1 MPDKSMRP
9 LIPLERFRTFAEG
22 LDHSEGLAFDADG
35 TLWAGGE
42 LGQIYRI
49 GSKGRIREISRV
61 GGFCLGLTFS
71 RAQELYVCNFK
82 LPAVN
87 SAAWLCLFLAR
98 RNFMSAISS
107 CPRWSG

>member
-82 LPAVN
+82 LPALMKLN
-87 SAAWLCLFLAR
+87 RSEER
-98 RNFMSAISS
+98 RVGKE
-107 CPRWSG
+107 C